1 MRLKMLIG
9 MSGKDFTLDVNE
21 ETDRF
26 GDKEANRL
34 IKAGYAEKAPPV
46 ERKKPE
52 TKKEWDDERASLLE
66 ENETLK
72 AQAAAA
78 AQREAELSAR
88 FEALTGFYS
97 NVASALQTLAPESE
111 TTHKLADLE
120 KRG

>member
-21 ETDRF
+21 ETERF

-52 TKKEWDDERASLLE
+52 TKKEWDDERALLLE
-66 ENETLK
+66 ENEALK

-97 NVASALQTLAPESE
+97 NVASALQTLAPASE
-111 TTHKLADLE
+111 TTDKPADLE